1 MNNYPLNLHTYG
13 ALWQGHELKVKAST
27 TYEAQQIAVIEFQKV
42 AGRRKVKGY
51 EITIMLMQLNGRD
64 VVHVA
69 TN

>member
-1 MNNYPLNLHTYG
+1 MHTYG
-13 ALWQGHELKVKAST
+13 ALWQGHELEIHAST
-27 TYEAQQIAVIEFQKV
+27 TYEAQQKAVIEFQKV

-51 EITIMLMQLNGRD
+51 QISVMLLQHNGRD